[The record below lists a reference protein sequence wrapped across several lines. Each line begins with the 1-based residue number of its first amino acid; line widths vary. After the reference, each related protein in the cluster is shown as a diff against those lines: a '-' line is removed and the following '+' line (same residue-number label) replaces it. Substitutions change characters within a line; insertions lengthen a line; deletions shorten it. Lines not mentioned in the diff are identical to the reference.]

1 LCLLRNEIYRQSTC
15 RVEKMSP
22 RNNNDAEARNRD
34 GGTDEKRRR
43 KDKGRRVSNAKLD
56 ELITNIDSQL
66 AGLATKL
73 GSPTGAYESKKA
85 VLAAEQQ
92 KGETKESRR
101 PPALGSDNW
110 DTEELLLEVEGGGQV
125 RYQSILEASASE
137 VSLGGG
143 GAGHSPAAARSR
155 RGSIGS
161 NSVTSPSSKKMWGSS
176 RVSPSNEDGGPGHL
190 TMALSA
196 GIAHESSGI
205 PLERLSEDEL
215 GDIVREAEMKQVGG
229 IGQTLNPQP
238 STLSPDRDN

>member
-1 LCLLRNEIYRQSTC
+1 
-15 RVEKMSP
+15 VEKMSS
-22 RNNNDAEARNRD
+22 RKFGNGEAEARNRD
-34 GGTDEKRRR
+34 GGTEEKRRR

-73 GSPTGAYESKKA
+73 GSPTGVYGSSKA
-85 VLAAEQQ
+85 VVAAEQQ
-92 KGETKESRR
+92 QDKTTESRQ
-101 PPALGSDNW
+101 PPALGGDNW
-110 DTEELLLEVEGGGQV
+110 DADELLQEVEAGGQV

-161 NSVTSPSSKKMWGSS
+161 NPATSPSSKKMWGSS

-205 PLERLSEDEL
+205 PLERLNEDEL
-215 GDIVREAEMKQVGG
+215 GDIVREAEQKQVGG
-229 IGQTLNPQP
+229 IGQTLNPKP
-238 STLSPDRDN
+238 